1 MNISLRKH
9 KKKYTKRNIIKNIK
23 KKTKQSHKKTHK
35 KSYKKKHIN
44 KKYKKRLQFGGLF
57 NSNEKSYLQTKIKE
71 LFPDVTD
78 EEINIQI
85 QKLDKVSQIFQGEN
99 GVEQFISQMETIPK
113 NYESLRQFVDETVN
127 DFEED
132 VATDVEDE
140 NVN

>member
-132 VATDVEDE
+132 VSTDVEDE
-140 NVN
+140 NVD